1 MNSVIIIG
9 SILGS
14 SVKSGFLNA
23 EPYCNYLLS
32 PSESGIPDNIK
43 LTVYGDVLH
52 VQWEAPIEPNGITT
66 GFIMQVTP
74 KRPFQAK
81 KSIDHIVVDRID
93 REYYIRGMLPCTFY
107 MVSIAAMNQAGE
119 GRYFQRRVAVSMPDS
134 MYFYSFRARKKR
146 NPRYQDNEIGK
157 CFIQY

>member
-1 MNSVIIIG
+1 M
-9 SILGS
+9 
-14 SVKSGFLNA
+14 
-23 EPYCNYLLS
+23 
-32 PSESGIPDNIK
+32 
-43 LTVYGDVLH
+43 TVYGDVLH

-93 REYYIRGMLPCTFY
+93 REYYIRGMLPCKFY
-107 MVSIAAMNQAGE
+107 LVAIAAMNQAGE

-134 MYFYSFRARKKR
+134 MYFYFFRASKKESPYER
-146 NPRYQDNEIGK
+146 PQLLGYQGNGCGHIR
-157 CFIQY
+157 I